1 MEGKTEPE
9 TAPSNQATNQAT
21 AEQWRSIH
29 EDGDILV
36 VDKLA
41 PLPVQ
46 AEKSGD
52 AALQDLLRAMLVA
65 RGGEAEAAAFLEAA
79 HRIDRRA
86 SGAVIFAKTHRSL
99 ETLEAD
105 FREHRVGKRYVAC
118 VEKEPTST
126 SGNLVNRLAW
136 DKRKNIVRVLAP
148 GAVAP
153 ESQEAKLSWKLVA
166 RSERY
171 FFLEVELETGRHHQI
186 RAQLAA
192 AGMPIRGDVK
202 YGAKRTTKNGLIM
215 LHSWQLVLTQPRTR
229 ETLTLLA
236 PFPETEPLWRAFTGG

>member
-1 MEGKTEPE
+1 MEGKTEPG
-9 TAPSNQATNQAT
+9 TVPINQASV
-21 AEQWRSIH
+21 EQWRSIH
-29 EDGDILV
+29 EDADILV

-65 RGGEAEAAAFLEAA
+65 RGGEAGTDVAAAAFLEAA

-105 FREHRVGKRYVAC
+105 FREHRIGKRYVAC
-118 VEKEPTST
+118 VEKEPTSA
-126 SGNLVNRLAW
+126 SGSLVNRLAW

-148 GAVAP
+148 GAVAS

-192 AGMPIRGDVK
+192 AGLPIRGDVK

-215 LHSWQLVLTQPRTR
+215 LHSWQLVLTQPKTR

-236 PFPETEPLWRAFTGG
+236 PFPETEPLWRAFTGS